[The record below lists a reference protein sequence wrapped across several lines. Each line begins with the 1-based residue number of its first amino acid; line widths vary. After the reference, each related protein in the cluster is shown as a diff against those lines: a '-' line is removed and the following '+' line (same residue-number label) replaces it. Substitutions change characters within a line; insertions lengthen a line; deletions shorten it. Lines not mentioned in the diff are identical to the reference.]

1 MLTPVA
7 GRGAA
12 MTPER
17 EQELRSLDFVAETA
31 LRELFAEIDAVR
43 SRAVRA
49 EAERDE
55 ALRKL
60 ECKWGAC
67 KNCGGQVWQVWLDEP
82 VLAGQEGKT

>member
-1 MLTPVA
+1 MSADIETVRVA
-7 GRGAA
+7 LSELSPENPWAA
-12 MTPER
+12 DDALSALARIEA
-17 EQELRSLDFVAETA
+17 LLAETEA
-31 LRELFAEIDAVR
+31 
-43 SRAVRA
+43 RAVRA